1 MSEPEGAAP
10 PGPRR
15 DATWEEG
22 ALNAPGG
29 ERETQL

>member
-10 PGPRR
+10 PGLRSE
-15 DATWEEG
+15 ATREEG
-22 ALNAPGG
+22 ALKVPGG